1 MHGDY
6 NRVYV
11 RLALLQCI
19 LATLAAIA
27 LVVTAPLSCRDRSH
41 RAPELRP
48 LGDESPCRVAFAE
61 RRWLDASV
69 ACRQEASVTRDPALG
84 VRAARALYYLG
95 RYDDALAAA
104 QRWFGSA
111 EDATARQAAGVAHLG
126 LHELAPAIPL
136 LRRALEG
143 HLGHRDHDEAARDAS
158 YLTGALRQVGLL
170 GDAFDAANVSVRE
183 ADGTADDAAHAAIRV
198 NARIVLGKILVEIG
212 DFSAARDM
220 FWDLQDRLA
229 SSPTDQAWVLL
240 QLGML
245 LLATSEDAS
254 AAALFES
261 AIARAA
267 KANVILVVA
276 ARRWDELA
284 KVVEAARLNLA
295 YADREL
301 GKLDAAE
308 AQLNQV
314 SEATRASAGLMI
326 DGLIAADRGDR
337 ARAEQLLDRAERLG
351 LEDDYAIDLAVQRG
365 RIAERADEAANAER
379 SYRAAIVQVEKL
391 RQDTSALE
399 LRPWILARRR
409 VPYRLLLSLL
419 ARQGRRVD
427 ALVVAEQLHA
437 RTWHDALVGR
447 TGASGVHAQVSSA
460 RSLGWRLRG
469 DAAEALSSE
478 ELLALL
484 RDREALVFSDTETD
498 LWRFHIINGVVQQL
512 DRLSGETRSLFDDWR
527 KAPNDPALADRLGA
541 TLIPPAARARSDRP
555 LYIVTGGALDTL
567 PFAALR
573 VDGRYLVED
582 RVIARLPGVV
592 VLRCRATPEPRRSS
606 VFLGDSRD
614 DLPNAR
620 KETITLAG
628 VLHGTAFVGTAAT
641 VERLEASR
649 DVSLLHLA
657 VHAEVDKAGARL
669 LLANDQ
675 RVTAAEIVQRKIGP
689 RLAVLAGCA
698 TAVSPDGEGWGAL
711 SSAFLVAGSRSV
723 VGTLQSVPDPDT
735 YEIMRR
741 FYAFDGERQPAIA
754 LARAQRELLASAA
767 AASTWGSFVVYGS
780 ADVADC
786 DRSP

>member
-19 LATLAAIA
+19 LAAPAVLA

-41 RAPELRP
+41 LAPQ
-48 LGDESPCRVAFAE
+48 DHASPCRAAFVE

-69 ACRQEASVTRDPALG
+69 ACRQEAAVTRDPALG
-84 VRAARALYYLG
+84 VREARALLYLN
-95 RYDDALAAA
+95 RYEEALSVAR
-104 QRWFGSA
+104 RWVGSA
-111 EDATARQAAGVAHLG
+111 EDATACQAAGAAQLG
-126 LHELAPAIPL
+126 RHELALAIPL
-136 LRRALEG
+136 LRRALDG
-143 HLGHRDHDEAARDAS
+143 HVGRGDHDEAARDAS

-170 GDAFDAANVSVRE
+170 GDAFDAASASVRE
-183 ADGTADDAAHAAIRV
+183 ADRSADDAVHAPLRV

-220 FWDLQDRLA
+220 FWDLRARLA
-229 SSPTDQAWVLL
+229 SSPTDQAWVFL

-245 LLATSEDAS
+245 LLATSDNES
-254 AAALFES
+254 AAKLFES
-261 AIARAA
+261 ALASAA

-308 AQLNQV
+308 AQLSQV
-314 SEATRASAGLMI
+314 SAAARASAGLMI
-326 DGLIAADRGDR
+326 DGLIAADRRDR
-337 ARAEQLLDRAERLG
+337 TRAEQLLDRAERLG
-351 LEDDYAIDLAVQRG
+351 LEDDYAIDMAVQRG

-379 SYRAAIVQVEKL
+379 YYGAAIVHVEKL

-409 VPYRLLLSLL
+409 VPYHLLLSLL

-447 TGASGVHAQVSSA
+447 TGASGVPAQVSSA
-460 RSLGWRLRG
+460 QSLGWQLRG
-469 DAAEALSSE
+469 DAAEALSSG

-512 DRLSGETRSLFDDWR
+512 DRLSDETRSLFDDWR
-527 KAPNDPALADRLGA
+527 KAPDDRALADRLGA
-541 TLIPPAARARSDRP
+541 ALIPPAARERSDRP

-573 VDGRYLVED
+573 ADGRYLVEN

-592 VLRCRATPEPRRSS
+592 VLRCRATPEPRRAV

-614 DLPNAR
+614 NLPNAR
-620 KETITLAG
+620 KETTTLAG
-628 VLHGTAFVGTAAT
+628 MLHGAAFVGPAAT

-649 DVSLLHLA
+649 GASLLHLA

-669 LLANDQ
+669 LLANNQ
-675 RVTAAEIVQRKIGP
+675 QVTAAEIVQRKIGP
-689 RLAVLAGCA
+689 RIAVLAGCA

-735 YEIMRR
+735 YELMQQ
-741 FYAFDGERQPAIA
+741 FYAHDGERQPAMA
-754 LARAQRELLASAA
+754 LARAQRELLANAV

-780 ADVADC
+780 ADAADC
-786 DRSP
+786 ERSQ